1 MCLTRFLA
9 CLGPTEVVKVAGVL
23 LAAGSGS
30 RFAGPSHKLLAG
42 IGGEAVVTHA
52 ARSMVN
58 SGLSGYLLVAGA
70 TELSSALTEFSE
82 LVIVENPESEHG
94 IATSLSVAGDWGE
107 AVGFDALI
115 VGLADQPGV
124 LSSSWRRL
132 SNSNA
137 PIAVANY
144 DGLAGNPVRLEKSVW
159 PLLPRSGD
167 EGARVLLRT
176 RPELVEQVACEG
188 SPDDI
193 DTVED
198 LGQWS

>member
-1 MCLTRFLA
+1 MCLTKFLD
-9 CLGPTEVVKVAGVL
+9 CQGLTEAVKVAGVL

-30 RFAGPSHKLLAG
+30 RFLGPTHKLLAD
-42 IGGEAVVTHA
+42 IGGEPVVTHA

-58 SGLSGYLLVAGA
+58 SGLAGYVLVTGA
-70 TELSSALTEFSE
+70 VELAPALTEFSE
-82 LVIVENPESEHG
+82 LAIVENPEFEQG
-94 IATSLSVAGDWGE
+94 IATSLSVAVDWGQ
-107 AVGFDALI
+107 AAGFDVLI

-124 LSSSWRRL
+124 PSSSWQRL
-132 SNSNA
+132 SNSDA

-144 DGLAGNPVRLEKSVW
+144 DGRVGNPVRLEKSVW

-176 RPELVEQVACEG
+176 RPELVERVACEG
-188 SPDDI
+188 SPDDV

>member
-1 MCLTRFLA
+1 MCPTRCLA
-9 CLGPTEVVKVAGVL
+9 CPGPTEVVKVAGAL

-30 RFAGPSHKLLAG
+30 RFSGPTHKLLAD
-42 IGGEAVVTHA
+42 IAGEAVVTHA

-58 SGLSGYLLVAGA
+58 SGLSGYVLVAGA
-70 TELSSALTEFSE
+70 AQLTPALTEFSE
-82 LVIVENPESEHG
+82 LAVVENPEFEQG
-94 IATSLSVAGDWGE
+94 IATSLSVAVDWGE
-107 AVGFDALI
+107 AAGFDVLI
-115 VGLADQPGV
+115 IGLADQPGV
-124 LSSSWRRL
+124 PSSSWRRL

-144 DGLAGNPVRLEKSVW
+144 DGRAGNPVRLEKAVW

>member
-1 MCLTRFLA
+1 M
-9 CLGPTEVVKVAGVL
+9 
-23 LAAGSGS
+23 
-30 RFAGPSHKLLAG
+30 
-42 IGGEAVVTHA
+42 
-52 ARSMVN
+52 
-58 SGLSGYLLVAGA
+58 
-70 TELSSALTEFSE
+70 
-82 LVIVENPESEHG
+82 
-94 IATSLSVAGDWGE
+94 DWGE
-107 AVGFDALI
+107 AAGFDALI